1 MGGTCSHRSGEEINQ
16 IKKAARKSTG
26 QPYIHLPFSEYSCT
40 RSSGPLPAAV
50 KEIKSERIKSCAHH
64 HNDAKIVKSEENVPK
79 KFNEYTKIADEH
91 SFKPPQGF
99 H

>member
-16 IKKAARKSTG
+16 IKK
-26 QPYIHLPFSEYSCT
+26 LPGKAPDSRIFIYLFSEYSCT

-79 KFNEYTKIADEH
+79 NLMNIPK
-91 SFKPPQGF
+91 
-99 H
+99 